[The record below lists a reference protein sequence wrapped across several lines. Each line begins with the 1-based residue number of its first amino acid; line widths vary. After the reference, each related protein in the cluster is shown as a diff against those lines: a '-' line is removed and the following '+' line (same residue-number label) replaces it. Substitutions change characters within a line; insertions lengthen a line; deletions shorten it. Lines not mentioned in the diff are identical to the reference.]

1 MIALLDRLREA
12 ARLMVGQPSYDAY
25 VRHMAAHHPEQT
37 PMTRLAFFRNR
48 EQARYGGKGGGRC
61 C

>member
-1 MIALLDRLREA
+1 MTGWWRLWRDM

-25 VRHMAAHHPEQT
+25 LTHMQSHHPQRQ
-37 PMTRLAFFRNR
+37 PLSRRQYFRDR
-48 EQARYGGKGGGRC
+48 EQARYGGGNGRC